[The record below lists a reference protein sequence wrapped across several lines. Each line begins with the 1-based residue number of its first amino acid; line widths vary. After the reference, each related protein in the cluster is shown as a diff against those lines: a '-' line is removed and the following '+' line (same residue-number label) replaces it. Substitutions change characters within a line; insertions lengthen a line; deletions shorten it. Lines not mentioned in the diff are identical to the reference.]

1 MKRWVKWLI
10 GSVAGVLLIAVL
22 GVLWLLNT
30 QSGART
36 AVALAHSALKDSLR
50 IGAVEGTLAGPLTV
64 RDVRY
69 SDAASGLAVTVD
81 QATLDLA
88 LRALF
93 ATRIHVVSAE
103 IAGLD
108 VALGES
114 HEDEP
119 ATTDEPFTL
128 EAPVDIVIERFALR
142 KARVH
147 RDGEEL
153 VGVRSAAFAG
163 RWIGRTIQV
172 EQLDV
177 NANQGEIRFA
187 GKVSQAD
194 AYQGEGNGRFRWRA
208 GEQEFAGTLQA
219 NANERDALV
228 IVGLTEPLRAD
239 LDVTL
244 TQRPTLPWRFKLDV
258 PAFDPRERLLPDASL
273 ERLAA
278 QLQGEGTMAQG
289 VVRGVIDLN
298 GEPLEFKALRFEHAD
313 DLLQLGAEIL
323 AGGGTLQADGT
334 VQLAAQPVS
343 AKFDA
348 QWGELTIPERW
359 VGQVLRTRGQLAFE
373 GSADAYRANGEI
385 LLGPPDQV
393 ANIHLALAG
402 SPQRIDF
409 EQFDIVQPKGRLA
422 AKGTVELEPRLAWT
436 FDASANRFNP
446 GNFAVDWPGDLSF
459 TLATQGDIDDVGP
472 QAHVQLQDLRGQ
484 LRGRTLAGR
493 ADIQLARN
501 KLFSGIADLRSGASR
516 VRLDARP
523 GDAIDATA
531 RIEVASLD
539 DWLPNAGGSVQGR
552 FDVTGVWPELRIDGR
567 ARARNLQLDESS
579 VQSLQL
585 ALEVNNPLEPNGAV
599 DVTLTGVAAAGMEL
613 ERVKLR
619 ADGNQAEHRLQLDAR
634 GQPISTRV
642 ALTGGLQEQTWRGEV
657 QRLDLD
663 VEKVANL
670 ALQNP
675 VEVLYSPAESRVSDA
690 CFVDG
695 DIRLCLAGQ
704 MQEAGTLQ
712 ANYSLQNIPLALA
725 SAFAGE
731 DSAIAIA
738 GTLEGEGRIERNE
751 DGQFNGDANLRSARA
766 EINQRA
772 VEGDAPVRLLVFEDL
787 QFAAN
792 LAGES
797 ATAQLGARLNESG
810 SLRGEVTAAGID
822 APNPQIDGAVSLSLP
837 SIAILEA
844 FAPQV
849 ANVQGRIDLRAD
861 VGGTVEEPQIAGEL
875 RAAGLAL
882 DLPELGLQLKN
893 GSVAL
898 TPRTDNRFDL
908 EGGIDSGKGRLTLE
922 GILDPSG
929 TSNVTIDGKQ
939 FLAADMPGA
948 YVIIEPKLAIEH
960 AAERLTVRG
969 DVAIPQANINLQELP
984 SGGGGGGAKASSDVV
999 IVDAET
1005 AAEEASEL
1013 PIYADVN
1020 VTLGDRV
1027 ELVGFG
1033 LAATASGRLTVIE
1046 RPGSPTRGSGV
1057 MRVAG
1062 TYRAYGQD
1070 LTIQKGELVYANT
1083 PLENP
1088 SLNIVA
1094 VREIEEVIAGLRVT
1108 GDATN
1113 PILTV
1118 FSNPEM
1124 GQANALSY
1132 LVAGKP
1138 LDQIRQGGGEGDA
1151 LQTAARSLGTA
1162 AGGLLTKNLGKR
1174 LGIDEVG
1181 IQDSDMIG
1189 GSAFTIG
1196 QYLSPRLY
1204 LSYGIGL
1211 FEPGEVVT
1219 LRYKLSEA
1227 LALQAQSGTDE
1238 SRAGVEYRKER

>member
-10 GSVAGVLLIAVL
+10 GAVAGVLLLAVL
-22 GVLWLLNT
+22 GILWLLNT
-30 QSGART
+30 QAGART
-36 AVALAHSALKDSLR
+36 AVALAHGAMKDALR
-50 IGAVEGTLAGPLTV
+50 VGAVEGTLAGPLTV

-69 SDAASGLAVTVD
+69 IDAASGLAVTVD

-93 ATRIHVVSAE
+93 AARVHVVSAE

-114 HEDEP
+114 PETEP
-119 ATTDEPFTL
+119 ASADEPFTL
-128 EAPVDIVIERFALR
+128 EAPIDIVVERFALR
-142 KARVH
+142 KARIH
-147 RDGEEL
+147 RDGEEI
-153 VGVRSAAFAG
+153 VGMRSAAFAG
-163 RWIGRTIQV
+163 RWVGRAIQV

-187 GKVSQAD
+187 GAVSEAET
-194 AYQGEGNGRFRWRA
+194 YRGEGNGRFRWRT
-208 GEQEFAGTLQA
+208 GEHEFAGTLRA

-228 IVGLTEPLRAD
+228 NIGLSEPLRAE
-239 LDVTL
+239 LNVAL
-244 TQRPTLPWRFKLDV
+244 EQRTALPWRFELDV
-258 PAFDPRERLLPDASL
+258 PAFDPRERLLPDSSI

-278 QLQGEGTMAQG
+278 QLQGEGTMQQG
-289 VVRGVIDLN
+289 VVRGAVDLN
-298 GEPLEFKALRFEHAD
+298 GEPLEFAALRFEHAD
-313 DLLQLGAEIL
+313 DVLQLGAEIL
-323 AGGGTLQADGT
+323 AGGGTLRADGT

-348 QWGELTIPERW
+348 QWDDLTIPERW
-359 VGQVLRTRGQLAFE
+359 AGQVLQTRGQLAFD
-373 GSADAYRANGEI
+373 GSAQSYRANGEI

-402 SPQRIDF
+402 SPQRINF
-409 EQFDIVQPKGRLA
+409 EQFDIVQPSGRLA
-422 AKGTVELEPRLAWT
+422 AKGSVELDPRIAWT

-446 GNFAVDWPGDLSF
+446 GNFAAEWPGDLSF
-459 TLATQGDIDDVGP
+459 TLATQGNIDDVGP
-472 QAHVQLQDLRGQ
+472 QAHVQLQDLRGR
-484 LRGRTLAGR
+484 LRGRALAGQ
-493 ADIQLARN
+493 ADLRLERN
-501 KLFSGIADLRSGASR
+501 KLFSGSADLRSGASR
-516 VRLDARP
+516 LRLDARP

-531 RIEVASLD
+531 RIEVQSLD
-539 DWLPNAGGSVQGR
+539 DWLPDAGGSVQGR
-552 FDVTGVWPELRIDGR
+552 FDVKGVWPELRIDGR
-567 ARARNLQLDESS
+567 ARARNLQFDESR

-585 ALEVNNPLEPNGAV
+585 AVEVDNPLEPNGSV
-599 DVTLTGVAAAGMEL
+599 DLTLADVAAAGLEL
-613 ERVKLR
+613 ASVKLR
-619 ADGNQAEHRLQLDAR
+619 ADGNQAEHRLELDAR
-634 GQPISTRV
+634 GQPVSTRL
-642 ALTGGLQEQTWRGEV
+642 ALSGSLQEQTWRGEV

-663 VEKVANL
+663 VENVADL

-675 VEVLYSPAESRVSDA
+675 VEVLYSPAESRISEA
-690 CFVDG
+690 CFADA

-712 ANYSLQNIPLALA
+712 ANYSLRNIPLALA
-725 SAFAGE
+725 NAFAGE
-731 DSAIAIA
+731 DSPLAFD

-751 DGQFNGDANLRSARA
+751 DGQFVGDATLRSTRA
-766 EINQRA
+766 EVNQRA
-772 VEGDAPVRLLVFEDL
+772 IEGDTPLRLLLFEDL

-792 LAGES
+792 LQGQNA
-797 ATAQLGARLNESG
+797 AAQLGARLNESG
-810 SLRGEVTAAGID
+810 SLRGELAAAGID
-822 APNPQIDGAVSLSLP
+822 APNPQIDGAISLSLP

-849 ANVQGRIDLRAD
+849 ANVQGRIDLRAN
-861 VGGTVEEPQIAGEL
+861 VGGTVEEPRIEGEL
-875 RAAGLAL
+875 RAADLAL
-882 DLPELGLQLKN
+882 DLPEFGLQLKN
-893 GSVAL
+893 GSIAL
-898 TPRTDNRFDL
+898 TPRADSRFDL
-908 EGGIDSGKGRLTLE
+908 AGGIDSGKGRLTLE
-922 GILDPSG
+922 GILDPGG
-929 TSNVTIDGKQ
+929 TSNVTIDGKK

-960 AAERLTVRG
+960 ATERLTVRG

-1005 AAEEASEL
+1005 EAEEASEL

-1020 VTLGDRV
+1020 IALGDRV

-1033 LAATASGRLTVIE
+1033 LAATVNGRLAVIE
-1046 RPGSPTRGSGV
+1046 RPGSPTRASGV

-1083 PLENP
+1083 PLGNP

-1094 VREIEEVIAGLRVT
+1094 VREVEEIIAGLRVT